1 MTNFCKAIINY
12 RIRTGAEMDIS
23 RRFAVILVATAT
35 LLATGASAR
44 TLAEVESANEALV
57 RAFIA
62 ATSVDLRH
70 YRDYLA
76 DNVTFQYEGTRIEGR
91 DVLIAQAARKM
102 SALKAYKAE
111 VLRLSVVG
119 DTVLNE
125 RADLATLND
134 GQQIRLVVTSV
145 FVIAG
150 DKIVEW
156 REYPLPPT
164 TP

>member
-1 MTNFCKAIINY
+1 
-12 RIRTGAEMDIS
+12 MDIS
-23 RRFAVILVATAT
+23 RRLAVILVAAAT
-35 LLATGASAR
+35 LITTGASAR
-44 TLAEVESANEALV
+44 TLAEIESANEALV

-70 YRDYLA
+70 YRGYLA
-76 DNVTFQYEGTRIEGR
+76 ENVTFQYEATRIEGR
-91 DVLIAQAARKM
+91 DALIAQATRKM
-102 SALKAYKAE
+102 SSLKAYKAE

-125 RADLATLND
+125 RADMAMLND
-134 GQQIRLVVTSV
+134 GQQIRLIVTSV

-150 DKIVEW
+150 GKIVEW
-156 REYPLPPT
+156 REYPRPAT